1 MIFSHYSFTK
11 NNIHQRLMFIESAPG
26 RQEDGD
32 HLVVLAVAGGHD
44 RVVVQHEVVQVVLL
58 DASES
63 SETEETLINDKIH

>member
-1 MIFSHYSFTK
+1 
-11 NNIHQRLMFIESAPG
+11 
-26 RQEDGD
+26 
-32 HLVVLAVAGGHD
+32 VVLAVAGGHD